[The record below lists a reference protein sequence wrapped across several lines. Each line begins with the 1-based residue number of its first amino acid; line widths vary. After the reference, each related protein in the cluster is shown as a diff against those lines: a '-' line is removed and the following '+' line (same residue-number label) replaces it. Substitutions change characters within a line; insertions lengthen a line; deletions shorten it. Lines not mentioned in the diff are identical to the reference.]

1 MSINVTYGN
10 YSFPEPKPFA
20 AFNDTPVY
28 TSGKYDHY
36 SKSITLVG
44 TLTGD
49 GLAALKAAKN
59 SLVLALSTGFQT
71 LTVGTGSW
79 SYAKPVSI
87 SFDQSNLLNF
97 QPYSIEFAAY
107 PASGGSFF
115 GLLNPV
121 DTWSFQE
128 QEGRIV
134 SAVHTCSVS
143 ASKVSAGDPLVAARN
158 FVTSR
163 MGGFENASTFLSGQG
178 FLVAKSESIDRLT
191 SSYSLSE
198 TWNYSTAKG
207 EVTGVICRPQVQ
219 ISYDRSLNVRVN
231 GSIYGG
237 LTGFGYAPVTTG
249 DFTIN
254 HAKEAALNALERHK
268 SSYESGIYGSV
279 LNNPLSSSYSFQD
292 GKNEMSFSFEF
303 GDPSVPNSGIDH
315 RYTTAISASKDS
327 SNVVVSV
334 NGEIRNIDPFSFFNT
349 GAPET
354 GARWTVVDSYF
365 SGVNPY
371 ALAYKSY
378 EDFNS
383 GVSFYDFSTGLNPT
397 AKSESVQKDPY
408 NASISYSY
416 SYDNSV
422 DWSSGYLA
430 EASATV
436 EKTYSITQIIA
447 DETVG
452 GGWNRQTGFST
463 LPQTSV
469 SLNGS
474 ITGSMAPPLAF
485 ASGYADTL
493 LGLFGFTG
501 TSIVTSHS
509 VETGSNSLSV
519 SKTAIFTV

>member
-1 MSINVTYGN
+1 
-10 YSFPEPKPFA
+10 
-20 AFNDTPVY
+20 
-28 TSGKYDHY
+28 
-36 SKSITLVG
+36 
-44 TLTGD
+44 
-49 GLAALKAAKN
+49 
-59 SLVLALSTGFQT
+59 
-71 LTVGTGSW
+71 
-79 SYAKPVSI
+79 
-87 SFDQSNLLNF
+87 
-97 QPYSIEFAAY
+97 
-107 PASGGSFF
+107 
-115 GLLNPV
+115 
-121 DTWSFQE
+121 
-128 QEGRIV
+128 
-134 SAVHTCSVS
+134 
-143 ASKVSAGDPLVAARN
+143 
-158 FVTSR
+158 

-198 TWNYSTAKG
+198 TWNYSTAQG
-207 EVTGVICRPQVQ
+207 EVTGAICRPQVQ

-231 GSIYGG
+231 GSVYGG

-315 RYTTAISASKDS
+315 RYTSSVSASKDS

-334 NGEIRNIDPFSFFNT
+334 NGEVRNIDPFSFFNT

-365 SGVNPY
+365 SGVKPY
-371 ALAYKSY
+371 ALAYKAY

-474 ITGSMAPPLAF
+474 ITGSMAAPLVF

-509 VETGSNSLSV
+509 VETGSNSIAI
-519 SKTAIFTV
+519 SKSAIFV